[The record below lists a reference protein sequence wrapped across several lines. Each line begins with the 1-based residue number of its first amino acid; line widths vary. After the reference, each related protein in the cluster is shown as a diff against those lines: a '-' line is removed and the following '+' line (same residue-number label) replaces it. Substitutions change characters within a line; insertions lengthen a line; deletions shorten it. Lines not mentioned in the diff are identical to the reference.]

1 MFRGSSTH
9 TCDPKGRL
17 IVPSRFRD
25 VIGAGGGEG
34 MMITTGTTQAL
45 FAYTYDGWKEVE
57 RRILASRSPNNTFIR
72 RFFLGNVLDCSCDKQ
87 GRVLIPKSLRDYAGI
102 DKDIV
107 LVGLV
112 DHFEIWSQE
121 RWDAEN
127 QKMFEKIQSG
137 ELQNELA
144 DLGL

>member
-1 MFRGSSTH
+1 M
-9 TCDPKGRL
+9 
-17 IVPSRFRD
+17 PSRFRD

-34 MMITTGTTQAL
+34 MMITTGTAQAL

-72 RFFLGNVLDCSCDKQ
+72 RFFLGNVLDCACDKQ
-87 GRVLIPKSLRDYAGI
+87 GRVLIPKNLRDYAGI
-102 DKDIV
+102 DKDIM

-112 DHFEIWSQE
+112 DHFEIWSLD
-121 RWDAEN
+121 RWEAEN
-127 QKMFEKIQSG
+127 RKMFEKIQSG

>member
-1 MFRGSSTH
+1 
-9 TCDPKGRL
+9 
-17 IVPSRFRD
+17 
-25 VIGAGGGEG
+25 
-34 MMITTGTTQAL
+34 
-45 FAYTYDGWKEVE
+45 
-57 RRILASRSPNNTFIR
+57 
-72 RFFLGNVLDCSCDKQ
+72 
-87 GRVLIPKSLRDYAGI
+87 
-102 DKDIV
+102 
-107 LVGLV
+107 VGLV